1 MALSKKEIG
10 MTVNANNGSPK
21 NKPYS
26 APSLVRFGDM
36 ARFTKG
42 GAGSITEA
50 AAGNMNSNF
59 KQ

>member
-1 MALSKKEIG
+1 